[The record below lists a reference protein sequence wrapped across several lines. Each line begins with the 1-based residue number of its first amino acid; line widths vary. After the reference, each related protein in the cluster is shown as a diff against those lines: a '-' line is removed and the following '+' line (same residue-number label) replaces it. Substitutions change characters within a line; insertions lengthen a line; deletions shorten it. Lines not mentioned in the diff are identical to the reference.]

1 MKTLLLVDGSSYL
14 YRAFHAMP
22 DLRSPAGDPTGAVYG
37 MVNMLKRLEKDRV
50 FDYSAVVFDAKGKTF
65 RDDLYPDYKANRP
78 PMPPELAA
86 QVVPV
91 HQAVQALG
99 WPLLMVDGVEA
110 DDVIGTLAHQAAAL
124 GWQVV
129 VSTGDKD
136 MAQLVNP
143 LVSLVNTMTSE
154 TLDSAGVQDKFGVP
168 PARIVDFLALTGD
181 KVDNVPGVD
190 GCGPKTAVK
199 WLNAYGDL
207 AGVVAHAEAI
217 TGKVG
222 DKLRTAL
229 PHLPLSQ
236 QLVTIKTDV
245 PLHAV
250 LPEGLTGLRHGAPQT
265 DLLLP
270 LYQQQGFKTWHAEL
284 QGETATP
291 PAPPPTTALP
301 RPAASLPPLPMD
313 DLFAEPPAAAA
324 GAPLPSTGQG
334 GRVVCC
340 CLRRHRACHDPHPAL
355 RNPADRSGL
364 CPLAGTARSRALCL
378 D

>member
-154 TLDSAGVQDKFGVP
+154 TLGVAEGVP
-168 PARIVDFLALTGD
+168 LLSVERVTY
-181 KVDNVPGVD
+181 
-190 GCGPKTAVK
+190 T
-199 WLNAYGDL
+199 YGDRPVEWRRGL
-207 AGVVAHAEAI
+207 YSTAEHYY
-217 TGKVG
+217 
-222 DKLRTAL
+222 LN
-229 PHLPLSQ
+229 
-236 QLVTIKTDV
+236 
-245 PLHAV
+245 
-250 LPEGLTGLRHGAPQT
+250 
-265 DLLLP
+265 
-270 LYQQQGFKTWHAEL
+270 EL
-284 QGETATP
+284 
-291 PAPPPTTALP
+291 
-301 RPAASLPPLPMD
+301 
-313 DLFAEPPAAAA
+313 
-324 GAPLPSTGQG
+324 
-334 GRVVCC
+334 
-340 CLRRHRACHDPHPAL
+340 
-355 RNPADRSGL
+355 N
-364 CPLAGTARSRALCL
+364 
-378 D
+378 